1 MRVFVAGATGAVGQP
16 LVRQLVAAGHEVHG
30 TTRSERR
37 ADLVRAAGGEAVVVD
52 ALDHD
57 TFVQA
62 VVAVRP
68 DAVVHALTA
77 IPADIDPRRLAA
89 DFALTDR
96 LRTEGTRSLIDG
108 ADASGASR
116 IVAGSIA
123 LAYRQDGD
131 RDAPKT
137 EADPLIGAGAPKDF
151 LHTALAVDTLEASVV
166 EAGGI
171 VLRYGHF
178 YGPGT
183 AYAAGDGAIAARVR
197 KRAFPIVG
205 DGGGVFSFIHVE
217 DAAAATVAAIERG
230 APGVYNVVDDEPAPL
245 REWLP
250 VYAQALGAK
259 PPRRVPALAA
269 RIAAGRWM
277 ALTATQGRGASNT
290 KARRELGWEPRYPSW
305 RQGFAEGL
313 G

>member
-1 MRVFVAGATGAVGQP
+1 VRVLVAGATGAIGRP
-16 LVRQLVAAGHEVHG
+16 LVRRLVAGGHEVFG
-30 TTRSERR
+30 TTRSESR
-37 ADLVRAAGGEAVVVD
+37 ADRVRADGGEPVVVD

-57 TFVQA
+57 AVVDA

-68 DAVVHALTA
+68 DAVVHELTA
-77 IPADIDPRRLAA
+77 IPADVNPRRMAA
-89 DFALTDR
+89 DFEQTDR
-96 LRTEGTRSLIDG
+96 LRTEGTRALIDG

-116 IVAGSIA
+116 IVAGSVA

-131 RDAPKT
+131 AAVSKT
-137 EADPLIGAGAPKDF
+137 EDDPLVGASAPKDF
-151 LHTALAVDTLEASVV
+151 LHTALAIEALERSILD
-166 EAGGI
+166 AGGL

-183 AYAAGDGAIAARVR
+183 AYAGSDGALAARVR
-197 KRAFPIVG
+197 KRGFPIVG
-205 DGGGVFSFIHVE
+205 DGGGVFSFIHVD
-217 DAAAATVAAIERG
+217 DAAAATAAALERG

-259 PPRRVPALAA
+259 PPRTVPAFAA
-269 RIAAGRWM
+269 RIAAGEWTT
-277 ALTATQGRGASNT
+277 LSATRSRGASNA
-290 KARRELGWEPRYPSW
+290 KARSELGWEPRYPSW
-305 RQGFAEGL
+305 RHGFAEAL